1 VKRAPGTWPAED
13 AAQALRKG
21 ERCRAD
27 WDLQTICGVPMAET
41 WQQTEGCLMQQG
53 EIELQDFGPDHIEG
67 AVALSRRE
75 NWPHRPQDW
84 QMALQL
90 SRGAVALDDQGRVT
104 GTILVTAYGD
114 DCAMI
119 NMVIVDRNVRG
130 KGLGRRL
137 MEQAFALAKERP
149 LRLVATADGVPLY
162 QKLGFAPSGTVLQH
176 QGGVARL
183 GAPDGVEA
191 ASEADLPQIKALD
204 RDAYG
209 ADRDALINALA
220 ERGQFAVIR
229 RNGTID
235 AYAAIRPFGRG
246 QVIGPVIAGGAEDA
260 KALIGFFAASRPGAF
275 LRVDTDS
282 RTGIA
287 GWLSEIGLA
296 HAGGGIAMDRPSR
309 PDAAQARPK
318 VYALANQALG

>member
-1 VKRAPGTWPAED
+1 
-13 AAQALRKG
+13 
-21 ERCRAD
+21 
-27 WDLQTICGVPMAET
+27 
-41 WQQTEGCLMQQG
+41 MQQG

-67 AVALSRRE
+67 AVALSRQE

-90 SRGAVALDDQGRVT
+90 SSGAVALDDQGRVA
-104 GTILVTAYGD
+104 GTILVTPYGW

-119 NMVIVDRNVRG
+119 NMVIVDQNVRG
-130 KGLGRRL
+130 KGLGRKL
-137 MEQAFALAKERP
+137 MEQAFTLAGDRP
-149 LRLVATADGVPLY
+149 LRLVATADGMPLY
-162 QKLGFAPSGTVLQH
+162 QKLGFVPSGTILQH
-176 QGGVARL
+176 QGKVAEL
-183 GAPDGVEA
+183 GMPDGVEA
-191 ASEADLPQIKALD
+191 AGAGDLPEIKALD

-209 ADRDALINALA
+209 ANREALIDALA

-229 RNGTID
+229 RNGAIE

-246 QVIGPVIAGGAEDA
+246 EVIGPVIAGSALEA
-260 KALIGFFAASRPGAF
+260 KALISFFAATRADAF

-287 GWLSEIGLA
+287 DWLQQVGLS
-296 HAGGGIAMDRPSR
+296 HVGGGVAMDRPSKK
-309 PDAAQARPK
+309 QAEQAKSK

>member
-1 VKRAPGTWPAED
+1 
-13 AAQALRKG
+13 
-21 ERCRAD
+21 
-27 WDLQTICGVPMAET
+27 
-41 WQQTEGCLMQQG
+41 MQQD
-53 EIELQDFGPDHIEG
+53 EIEIRDFGPDHIEG
-67 AVALSRRE
+67 AVALSRQE

-84 QMALQL
+84 QLALQL
-90 SRGAVALDDQGRVT
+90 SSGVVALGDHGQVT
-104 GTILVTAYGD
+104 GTILVTPYGD

-137 MEQAFALAKERP
+137 MEQAFALAENRP
-149 LRLVATADGVPLY
+149 LRLVATTDGMPLY
-162 QKLGFAPSGTVLQH
+162 EKLGFVPSGTVLQH
-176 QGGVARL
+176 QGKVAEL

-191 ASEADLPQIKALD
+191 ASADDLPDIKAMD
-204 RDAYG
+204 REAYG
-209 ADRDALINALA
+209 ADREALIDALA

-229 RNGTID
+229 RNGTIE

-246 QVIGPVIAGGAEDA
+246 EVIGPVIAGNVEDA
-260 KALIGFFAASRPGAF
+260 RALISFFAASRPGAF

-287 GWLSEIGLA
+287 DWLTEIGLA
-296 HAGGGIAMDRPSR
+296 HVGGGVTMDRPSR
-309 PDAAQARPK
+309 QGAAQVRSK

>member
-1 VKRAPGTWPAED
+1 
-13 AAQALRKG
+13 
-21 ERCRAD
+21 
-27 WDLQTICGVPMAET
+27 
-41 WQQTEGCLMQQG
+41 MQQG
-53 EIELQDFGPDHIEG
+53 EIEIQDFGQDHIEG
-67 AVALSRRE
+67 AVALSRQE

-84 QMALQL
+84 HMALQL
-90 SRGAVALDDQGRVT
+90 SSGAVALDDRGRVA
-104 GTILVTAYGD
+104 GTILVTPYGM

-137 MEQAFALAKERP
+137 MDEAIALAGDRP
-149 LRLVATADGVPLY
+149 LRLVATTDGMPLY
-162 QKLGFAPSGTVLQH
+162 QKLGFVASGTIRQH
-176 QGGVARL
+176 QGTVAAL

-191 ASEADLPQIKALD
+191 AGTDDLPDIKALD

-209 ADRDALINALA
+209 ADREALIDALA
-220 ERGQFAVIR
+220 ERGQFAIIR
-229 RNGTID
+229 RNGAIE

-246 QVIGPVIAGGAEDA
+246 EVIGPVIAGSAADA
-260 KALIGFFAASRPGAF
+260 RALITFFAASRSGAF

-287 GWLSEIGLA
+287 GWLEEIGLA
-296 HAGGGIAMDRPSR
+296 HVGGGVAMDRP
-309 PDAAQARPK
+309 PKNGAEQARPK

>member
-1 VKRAPGTWPAED
+1 
-13 AAQALRKG
+13 
-21 ERCRAD
+21 
-27 WDLQTICGVPMAET
+27 
-41 WQQTEGCLMQQG
+41 MQQG
-53 EIELQDFGPDHIEG
+53 EIQIQAFGPDHIEG
-67 AVALSRRE
+67 AVALSRQE

-90 SRGAVALDDQGRVT
+90 SSGAVALDDQGRVT
-104 GTILVTAYGD
+104 GTILVTPYGAE
-114 DCAMI
+114 CAMI

-137 MEQAFALAKERP
+137 MDQAIALAGDRP
-149 LRLVATADGVPLY
+149 LRLVATTDGMPLY
-162 QKLGFAPSGTVLQH
+162 EKLGFVPSGTIRQH
-176 QGGVARL
+176 QGTVAAL

-191 ASEADLPQIKALD
+191 AGAGDLPDIKTLD

-209 ADRDALINALA
+209 ADREALIDALA

-229 RNGTID
+229 HNRAIE

-246 QVIGPVIAGGAEDA
+246 EVIGPVIAGNVEDA
-260 KALIGFFAASRPGAF
+260 KALIRFFATSRPGAF

-287 GWLSEIGLA
+287 GWLEEIGLA
-296 HAGGGIAMDRPSR
+296 HVGGGVAMDRP
-309 PDAAQARPK
+309 PKNGAEQTRPK

>member
-1 VKRAPGTWPAED
+1 
-13 AAQALRKG
+13 
-21 ERCRAD
+21 
-27 WDLQTICGVPMAET
+27 
-41 WQQTEGCLMQQG
+41 MQQG
-53 EIELQDFGPDHIEG
+53 EIAIQAFGPDHIEG
-67 AVALSRRE
+67 AVALSRQE

-90 SRGAVALDDQGRVT
+90 SSGAVALDDQGRVT
-104 GTILVTAYGD
+104 GTILVTPYGM

-119 NMVIVDRNVRG
+119 NMVIVDRNARG
-130 KGLGRRL
+130 MGLGRRL
-137 MEQAFALAKERP
+137 MEQAFVLAEDRP
-149 LRLVATADGVPLY
+149 LRLVATADGMPLY
-162 QKLGFAPSGTVLQH
+162 QKLGFAPSGTILQH
-176 QGGVARL
+176 QGSVTQL

-191 ASEADLPQIKALD
+191 ASADDLPEIKVLD

-209 ADRDALINALA
+209 ADREALIDALA

-229 RNGTID
+229 RNGAIE

-246 QVIGPVIAGGAEDA
+246 EVIGPVIAGNADNA
-260 KALIGFFAASRPGAF
+260 KALISFFAASRPDAF

-287 GWLSEIGLA
+287 GWLTEIGLG
-296 HAGGGIAMDRPSR
+296 HVGGGVAMDRPSR
-309 PDAAQARPK
+309 TAAAQARRK

>member
-1 VKRAPGTWPAED
+1 
-13 AAQALRKG
+13 
-21 ERCRAD
+21 
-27 WDLQTICGVPMAET
+27 
-41 WQQTEGCLMQQG
+41 MQQG
-53 EIELQDFGPDHIEG
+53 EIELQTFGPDHIEG
-67 AVALSRRE
+67 AVALSRQE

-90 SRGAVALDDQGRVT
+90 SSGAVALDDRGRVT
-104 GTILVTAYGD
+104 GTILVTPYGR

-119 NMVIVDRNVRG
+119 NMVIVDRNARG

-137 MEQAFALAKERP
+137 MEQAFALAENRP
-149 LRLVATADGVPLY
+149 LRLVATADGMPLY
-162 QKLGFAPSGTVLQH
+162 QKLGFVPSGTILQH
-176 QGGVARL
+176 QGSVAVL
-183 GAPDGVEA
+183 DAPDVVEA
-191 ASEADLPQIKALD
+191 ASADDLPEIKALD

-209 ADRDALINALA
+209 VDREALIDALA

-229 RNGTID
+229 RAGAIE

-246 QVIGPVIAGGAEDA
+246 EVIGPVIAGTAVDA
-260 KALIGFFAASRPGAF
+260 RALISFFAASRSGAF

-287 GWLSEIGLA
+287 GWLVEIGLA
-296 HAGGGIAMDRPSR
+296 HVGGGVAMDRP
-309 PDAAQARPK
+309 AKNGLEQVRPK

>member
-1 VKRAPGTWPAED
+1 
-13 AAQALRKG
+13 
-21 ERCRAD
+21 
-27 WDLQTICGVPMAET
+27 
-41 WQQTEGCLMQQG
+41 MQQD
-53 EIELQDFGPDHIEG
+53 EIEIRTFASDHIEG
-67 AVALSRRE
+67 AVALSRQE

-90 SRGAVALDDQGRVT
+90 SIGAVALDGHGQVT
-104 GTILVTAYGD
+104 GTILVTPYGA

-137 MEQAFALAKERP
+137 MEQAFALAEDRP
-149 LRLVATADGVPLY
+149 LRLVATTDGMPLY
-162 QKLGFAPSGTVLQH
+162 EKLGFVPSGTILQH
-176 QGGVARL
+176 QGKVAEL
-183 GAPDGVEA
+183 DAPDGVEA
-191 ASEADLPQIKALD
+191 ASIDDLPEIKALD

-209 ADRDALINALA
+209 ADREALIDALA

-229 RNGTID
+229 RNGLIE

-246 QVIGPVIAGGAEDA
+246 EVIGPVIAGSADEA
-260 KALIGFFAASRPGAF
+260 KALIRFFAAPRAGFF

-282 RTGIA
+282 RAGIA
-287 GWLSEIGLA
+287 GWLEEIGLA
-296 HAGGGIAMDRPSR
+296 HVGGGVAMDRP
-309 PDAAQARPK
+309 PKKDAEHARPK

>member
-1 VKRAPGTWPAED
+1 
-13 AAQALRKG
+13 
-21 ERCRAD
+21 
-27 WDLQTICGVPMAET
+27 
-41 WQQTEGCLMQQG
+41 MQQG
-53 EIELQDFGPDHIEG
+53 EIEIQDFGPEHIEG
-67 AVALSRRE
+67 AVALSRQE

-84 QMALQL
+84 QMALRL
-90 SRGAVALDDQGRVT
+90 SRGVVALDDQGRVT
-104 GTILVTAYGD
+104 GTILVTPYGT

-137 MEQAFALAKERP
+137 MDQALVLAGDRP
-149 LRLVATADGVPLY
+149 LRLVATTDGMPLY
-162 QKLGFAPSGTVLQH
+162 EKLGFVPSGTIRQH
-176 QGGVARL
+176 QGTVAAL

-191 ASEADLPQIKALD
+191 AGAGDLPDIKTLD

-209 ADRDALINALA
+209 ADREALIDALA
-220 ERGQFAVIR
+220 ERGQFAIIR
-229 RNGTID
+229 RNGAID

-246 QVIGPVIAGGAEDA
+246 EVIGPVIAGNVEDA
-260 KALIGFFAASRPGAF
+260 KALIRFFATSRPGAF

-287 GWLSEIGLA
+287 DWLGEIGLA
-296 HAGGGIAMDRPSR
+296 HVGGGVTMDRPSKK
-309 PDAAQARPK
+309 DAAQARPK

>member
-1 VKRAPGTWPAED
+1 
-13 AAQALRKG
+13 
-21 ERCRAD
+21 
-27 WDLQTICGVPMAET
+27 
-41 WQQTEGCLMQQG
+41 MQQG
-53 EIELQDFGPDHIEG
+53 EIELQDFGPDHIDG
-67 AVALSRRE
+67 AVALSRQE

-90 SRGAVALDDQGRVT
+90 SSGAVALDDQGRVT
-104 GTILVTAYGD
+104 GTILVTPYGA

-137 MEQAFALAKERP
+137 MEQAFALAEDRP
-149 LRLVATADGVPLY
+149 LRLVATADGMPLY
-162 QKLGFAPSGTVLQH
+162 QKLGFAPSGTILQH
-176 QGGVARL
+176 QGSIAQL

-191 ASEADLPQIKALD
+191 ASGDDLPEIKALD

-209 ADRDALINALA
+209 ADREALMDALA

-229 RNGTID
+229 HDGAIE

-246 QVIGPVIAGGAEDA
+246 EVIGPVIASSAEEA
-260 KALIGFFAASRPGAF
+260 KALICFFAASRPGAF

-287 GWLSEIGLA
+287 DWLTEIGLA
-296 HAGGGIAMDRPSR
+296 HVGGGVAMDRPAKKG
-309 PDAAQARPK
+309 PEQARPK

>member
-1 VKRAPGTWPAED
+1 MT
-13 AAQALRKG
+13 
-21 ERCRAD
+21 
-27 WDLQTICGVPMAET
+27 ET
-41 WQQTEGCLMQQG
+41 WGQMERCLMQQG

-67 AVALSRRE
+67 AVALSRQE

-90 SRGAVALDDQGRVT
+90 SSGAVALDDQGRVT
-104 GTILVTAYGD
+104 GTILVTPYGA

-119 NMVIVDRNVRG
+119 NMVIVDRNARG

-137 MEQAFALAKERP
+137 MEQAFALAGDRP
-149 LRLVATADGVPLY
+149 LRLVATTDGMPLY
-162 QKLGFAPSGTVLQH
+162 RKLGFAPSGTILQH
-176 QGGVARL
+176 QGNVAKL

-191 ASEADLPQIKALD
+191 ASASDQPEIKAMD

-209 ADRDALINALA
+209 ADRQALIDALA

-229 RNGTID
+229 RDGAIK
-235 AYAAIRPFGRG
+235 AYAVIRPFGRG
-246 QVIGPVIAGGAEDA
+246 EVIGPVIAGSAADA
-260 KALIGFFAASRPGAF
+260 KVLISYFAASRPGAF

-282 RTGIA
+282 RTGLA
-287 GWLSEIGLA
+287 GWLAEIGLA
-296 HAGGGIAMDRPSR
+296 HVGGGVAMDRPAR
-309 PDAAQARPK
+309 ADAATVRPK